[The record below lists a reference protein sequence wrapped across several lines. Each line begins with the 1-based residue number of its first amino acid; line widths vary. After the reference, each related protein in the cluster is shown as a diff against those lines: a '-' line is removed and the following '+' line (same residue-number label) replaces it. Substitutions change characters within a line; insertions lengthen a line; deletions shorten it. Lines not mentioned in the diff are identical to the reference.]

1 MTGCNKIFVA
11 YKIAQ
16 AKVSNIYLYFLMK
29 NENSKKWAKGT
40 SRPFAKEYIKM
51 PSEIHEKVINFCRER
66 NVN

>member
-1 MTGCNKIFVA
+1 
-11 YKIAQ
+11 
-16 AKVSNIYLYFLMK
+16 MK

-51 PSEIHEKVINFCRER
+51 PSEIHEKVINFCHER